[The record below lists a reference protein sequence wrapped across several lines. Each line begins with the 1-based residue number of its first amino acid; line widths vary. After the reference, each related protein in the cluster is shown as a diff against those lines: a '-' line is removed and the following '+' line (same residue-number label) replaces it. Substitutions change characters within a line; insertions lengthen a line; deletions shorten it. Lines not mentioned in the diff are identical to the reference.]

1 MVLFQCDSQRSR
13 SLGVW
18 GWVLSLAGAAVVCGT
33 TTECHADDLQV
44 VTVASQQSV
53 ASTTAS
59 RVREGADQAAD
70 QVIDIADAPWWD
82 ADVHESMQSQAS
94 SLPLTL
100 QQTIWYALNYSAQIQ
115 VFSDLPLIR
124 EQAITEADAYFDW
137 NAFFDTRWDD
147 LNTPVGSSL
156 TVGGAG
162 TRYLNDQFSFSA
174 GVRRKNDIGGKF
186 EIAQQFGTQRTNSTF
201 FVPNNQGTSR
211 LSLSYTQPLLRGR
224 GEEYNRSLFVLANID
239 TQAAQSEFHRQLQGH
254 LVEVTRAFWGVY
266 LERASLIQKYRL
278 YEASAKILKDLEAR
292 ADIDANQS
300 VILRARAAVA
310 GRRAEL
316 VRARTAVKNAET
328 RLRGLV
334 NAPEL
339 GDGQTTELI
348 PGDTPL
354 RAIYQADAA
363 SNMSMALQSRPEIN
377 QAMKDMQSA
386 SVRLNMS
393 KHEMLPTLNLI
404 AETSVAG
411 LRGSYDVGNAYNDQF
426 SVGTPSYSVGVQF
439 EVPIGRRLSQARLT
453 RREIEL
459 RQVRNQFRSVTET
472 IKVEVEVATREVETA
487 FKEML
492 AKQQQIAA
500 TTEDAKSIAHRWEM
514 LPGADGS
521 AAVVLDQLLRAQE
534 RQTAAENDFLL
545 AELTYNLALT
555 NMKKS
560 TGELLQSEMITE
572 GRYSENGVP
581 RTVLDKPIMSTEVQ
595 PEPAPGSALPQ

>member
-1 MVLFQCDSQRSR
+1 MVLFQCDSLKSR
-13 SLGVW
+13 LLGVW
-18 GWVLSLAGAAVVCGT
+18 GCVLSLAGAAVVCGVVSD
-33 TTECHADDLQV
+33 CHADDLHV
-44 VTVASQQSV
+44 VTVANQQSV

-59 RVREGADQAAD
+59 RVRDAAD
-70 QVIDIADAPWWD
+70 QPVDQVPDIADAPWWD

-100 QQTIWYALNYSAQIQ
+100 QQTIWYALNNSAQIQ

-147 LNTPVGSSL
+147 LNNPVGSSL
-156 TVGGAG
+156 TVGGGG
-162 TRYLNDQFSFSA
+162 TRYLNNQYNFSA
-174 GVRRKNDIGGKF
+174 GLRRKNEVGGKF
-186 EIAQQFGTQRTNSTF
+186 EIAQQFGTQNTNSTF
-201 FVPNNQGTSR
+201 FVPNNQGTAR

-334 NAPEL
+334 NASEL
-339 GDGQTTELI
+339 GDGQSTELI

-354 RAIYQADAA
+354 RSLYQVDVA
-363 SNMSMALQSRPEIN
+363 SNMSTALQGRPEIN
-377 QAMKDMQSA
+377 QAMKEMQSA

-404 AETSVAG
+404 AETYVAG
-411 LRGSYDVGNAYNDQF
+411 LRGNYSVGKAYNDQF
-426 SVGTPSYSVGVQF
+426 SVGAPSYSVGLQF

-572 GRYSENGVP
+572 GRYYESGVP
-581 RTVLDKPIMSTEVQ
+581 RTVLDKPILSTEVQ
-595 PEPAPGSALPQ
+595 PQPAPGSALPQ

>member
-1 MVLFQCDSQRSR
+1 M
-13 SLGVW
+13 
-18 GWVLSLAGAAVVCGT
+18 
-33 TTECHADDLQV
+33 
-44 VTVASQQSV
+44 

-59 RVREGADQAAD
+59 RVRESADQPVD
-70 QVIDIADAPWWD
+70 QSLDIANAPWWD
-82 ADVHESMQSQAS
+82 ADVQESMQSQAS

-100 QQTIWYALNYSAQIQ
+100 QQTIWYALNNSAQIQ

-147 LNTPVGSSL
+147 LNNPVGSSL
-156 TVGGAG
+156 TIGGTG

-174 GVRRKNDIGGKF
+174 GLRRKNEVGGRF
-186 EIAQQFGTQRTNSTF
+186 EIAQQFGTQNNNSTF
-201 FVPNNQGTSR
+201 FVPQNQGTAR

-239 TQAAQSEFHRQLQGH
+239 TQAAQYEFHRQLQGH

-278 YEASAKILKDLEAR
+278 YEASGKILKDLEAR

-316 VRARTAVKNAET
+316 VRARTAVKNAES

-334 NAPEL
+334 NAAEL

-348 PGDTPL
+348 PGDIPL
-354 RAIYQADAA
+354 RSIYQVDVA
-363 SNMSMALQSRPEIN
+363 SNMSTALQGRPEIS

-386 SVRLNMS
+386 CVRLNMS

-404 AETSVAG
+404 VETYVAG
-411 LRGSYDVGNAYNDQF
+411 LRGQYNVGKAYNDQF
-426 SVGTPSYSVGVQF
+426 SVGAPSYSVGLQF

-487 FKEML
+487 FREML
-492 AKQQQIAA
+492 AKEQQIAA
-500 TTEDAKSIAHRWEM
+500 TTSDAKSIANRWEM

-521 AAVVLDQLLRAQE
+521 AAVVLDLLLRAQE
-534 RQTAAENDFLL
+534 RQTAAENDFLT

-555 NMKKS
+555 NMKKA

-572 GRYSENGVP
+572 GRYCECGVP
-581 RTVLDKPIMSTEVQ
+581 RTTLDKPILSTE
-595 PEPAPGSALPQ
+595 GR

>member
-1 MVLFQCDSQRSR
+1 MFLFQCGSIKSR
-13 SLGVW
+13 THGVFN
-18 GWVLSLAGAAVVCGT
+18 WVLNLVGGAVALGAVAYCP
-33 TTECHADDLQV
+33 ADELQT
-44 VTVASQQSV
+44 VTVAAQQ
-53 ASTTAS
+53 TGPENTAS
-59 RVREGADQAAD
+59 RVRTAEDQSTDQAL
-70 QVIDIADAPWWD
+70 DIADGPWWD
-82 ADVHESMQSQAS
+82 TDVHESMQSQAS
-94 SLPLTL
+94 SMPLTL
-100 QQTIWYALNYSAQIQ
+100 QQTIWYALNNSAQIQ

-147 LNTPVGSSL
+147 LNNPVGSTL
-156 TVGGAG
+156 TTGGG
-162 TRYLNDQFSFSA
+162 KTRYLNNQYSFSA
-174 GVRRKNDIGGKF
+174 GLRRKNEVGGKF
-186 EIAQQFGTQRTNSTF
+186 EIAQQFGTQNTNSNF
-201 FVPNNQGTSR
+201 FLPNNQGTTR

-239 TQAAQSEFHRQLQGH
+239 TQAAQHEFHRELQGQ
-254 LVEVTRAFWGVY
+254 LVEVTRAFWGIY
-266 LERASLIQKYRL
+266 LERASLIQKFRL

-334 NAPEL
+334 NASEL

-354 RAIYQADAA
+354 RAVYAVDVA
-363 SNMSMALQSRPEIN
+363 SNMQIALQSRPEIN
-377 QAMKDMQSA
+377 QAMKEMQA
-386 SVRLNMS
+386 ACVRLNMS

-404 AETSVAG
+404 AETYVAG
-411 LRGSYDVGNAYNDQF
+411 LRGNYAVGKAYSDQF
-426 SVGTPSYSVGVQF
+426 GVGAPSYSVGLQF

-500 TTEDAKSIAHRWEM
+500 TTSDAASIANRWEM
-514 LPGADGS
+514 LPGADGT

-534 RQTAAENDFLL
+534 RQTAAESDFLL

-555 NMKKS
+555 NLKKS

-572 GRYSENGVP
+572 GRVCECGIP
-581 RTVLDKPIMSTEVQ
+581 RTILDKPIQVTE
-595 PEPAPGSALPQ
+595 

>member
-1 MVLFQCDSQRSR
+1 MFLFQRGSMKSR
-13 SLGVW
+13 THGVFN
-18 GWVLSLAGAAVVCGT
+18 WVLNLVGGAVALGAVGYCP
-33 TTECHADDLQV
+33 ADELQTI
-44 VTVASQQSV
+44 TVATQQTSP
-53 ASTTAS
+53 STTAS
-59 RVREGADQAAD
+59 RVRTAEDQSVD
-70 QVIDIADAPWWD
+70 QGLDIADAPWWD
-82 ADVHESMQSQAS
+82 TDVHESMQSQAS
-94 SLPLTL
+94 SMPMTL
-100 QQTIWYALNYSAQIQ
+100 QQTIWYALNNSAQIQ

-147 LNTPVGSSL
+147 LNNPVGSTL
-156 TVGGAG
+156 TTGGG
-162 TRYLNDQFSFSA
+162 KSRYLNNQYSFSA
-174 GVRRKNDIGGKF
+174 GLRRKNEVGGQF
-186 EIAQQFGTQRTNSTF
+186 EVAQQFGTQNTNSNF
-201 FVPNNQGTSR
+201 FVPNNQGTAR

-239 TQAAQSEFHRQLQGH
+239 TQAAQHEFHRELQGQ
-254 LVEVTRAFWGVY
+254 LVEVTRAYWGIY

-278 YEASAKILKDLEAR
+278 YEASTKILKDLEAR

-334 NAPEL
+334 NASEL

-348 PGDTPL
+348 PGDAPL
-354 RAIYQADAA
+354 RAIYAVDVA
-363 SNMSMALQSRPEIN
+363 SNMQIALQSRPEIN
-377 QAMKDMQSA
+377 QAMKEMQA
-386 SVRLNMS
+386 ACVRLNMS

-404 AETSVAG
+404 AETYVAG
-411 LRGSYDVGNAYNDQF
+411 LRGDYDVGQAYNDQF
-426 SVGTPSYSVGVQF
+426 AVGAPSYSVGLQF

-500 TTEDAKSIAHRWEM
+500 TTSDAASIANRWEM
-514 LPGADGS
+514 LPGADGT

-534 RQTAAENDFLL
+534 RQTAAENDFLM

-555 NMKKS
+555 NLKKS

-572 GRYSENGVP
+572 GRVCECGTP
-581 RTVLDKPIMSTEVQ
+581 RTILEKPILVTE
-595 PEPAPGSALPQ
+595 